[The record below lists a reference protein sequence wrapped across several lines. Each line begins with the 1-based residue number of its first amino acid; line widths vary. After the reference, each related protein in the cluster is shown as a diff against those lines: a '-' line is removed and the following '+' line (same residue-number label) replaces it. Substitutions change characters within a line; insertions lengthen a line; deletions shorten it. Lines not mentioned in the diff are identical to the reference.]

1 MADARLPN
9 VFSPLDIRGMR
20 LKNRLVM
27 PAMGN
32 RYPSFYSS
40 VTKRMCRYYAE
51 AARGGVGLIIVQFTC
66 VAPEGRGG
74 SFFAGLWDDNFI
86 PGFRRLVADVHKGGA
101 AAAVQLAHAGATA
114 SSSVIHTRP
123 VGPSAVALR
132 GGEMP
137 RPLSTAEV
145 QGTVEQFAQAARRAR
160 DAGFDAV
167 EIHAAH
173 GYLLNQFISPLWN
186 HRDDQYGGNTENRAR
201 IIAEIVRRSRELLGD
216 GFPII
221 VRLCVNEFLPEG
233 IDIEEGCRI
242 ARIVESAG
250 ADLLD
255 VTGGIGETFARSV
268 PATFSP
274 PFGSLVPLAA
284 AVKETVRIPV
294 VAVGKLQKP
303 EIAEAVIASGKADLV
318 ALGRALIADPYWPV
332 KAAEGRWDQI
342 RPCVGCNSPECH
354 GRTAKNMDMACIVN
368 PTVGRE
374 DLYATSPVSE
384 PKKILVV
391 GGGASGM
398 EAAAAGARRGHQV
411 FLWEESKALGGQLP
425 LAAAPPHK
433 DELYSY
439 LAYLKRTIELSAVH
453 VKLNTR
459 VDLSMVKALAPHVV
473 VVATGSTA
481 TVPRIKVD
489 GTQVA
494 TAREIVGGQIE
505 AGKTVVVVGG
515 GDVGCETADYLAVRG
530 RQVTVL
536 EMLPDIANELIWFRK
551 QTLVQRLMENQVEV
565 LTNSQLVSIDGGI
578 VSYRRGGI
586 VNRIE
591 GVDTVVMATGAVAEN
606 GLGKELMEAGF
617 EVRMAGDCVAPGSV
631 GQAVRAG
638 FEAGITI
645 E

>member
-1 MADARLPN
+1 MADSRLPN
-9 VFSPLDIRGMR
+9 VFSPLDIRGVR

-40 VTKRMCRYYAE
+40 VTERMCRYYAE

-66 VAPEGRGG
+66 VAPEARGG
-74 SFFAGLWDDNFI
+74 AFFAGLWDDSFI
-86 PGFRRLVADVHKGGA
+86 PGFRRLVADIHGGGA
-101 AAAVQLAHAGATA
+101 AAAVQLAHAGASA
-114 SSSVIHTRP
+114 NSGVIQTRP
-123 VGPSAVALR
+123 VGPSAIALR

-137 RPLSTAEV
+137 RPLSTADV
-145 QGTVEQFAQAARRAR
+145 QRTVEQFAQAARRAR

-167 EIHAAH
+167 EVHAAH

-186 HRDDQYGGNTENRAR
+186 HRDDQYGGSTENRAR
-201 IIAEIVRRSRELLGD
+201 ILVEIVHRSRELLGA

-221 VRLCVNEFLPEG
+221 VRLCVNEFLPDG
-233 IDIEEGCRI
+233 IDVEEGCKI
-242 ARIVESAG
+242 ARLVESAG

-274 PFGSLVPLAA
+274 PYGSLVPLAA
-284 AVKETVRIPV
+284 AVKEIVKIPV

-303 EIAEAVIASGKADLV
+303 EIVEAIIASGKADLV
-318 ALGRALIADPYWPV
+318 ALGRALIADPHWPN
-332 KAAEGRWDQI
+332 KAAGGRWEEI

-354 GRTAKNMDMACIVN
+354 GRTAKNMDMACLVN

-374 DLYATSPVSE
+374 NLYVESSVSA

-391 GGGASGM
+391 GGGASGI
-398 EAAAAGARRGHQV
+398 EAAGAAARRGHHV
-411 FLWEESKALGGQLP
+411 FLYEESDALGGQIP

-439 LAYLKRTIELSAVH
+439 LAYLKKTIELSGVQ
-453 VKLNTR
+453 VRLNAR
-459 VDLSMVKALAPHVV
+459 VDLSTVKELAPHVV
-473 VVATGSTA
+473 VIATGSTA
-481 TVPRIKVD
+481 TVPRIPVR
-489 GTQVA
+489 GANVV
-494 TAREIVGGQIE
+494 TAREIVGERFE
-505 AGKTVVVVGG
+505 AGTTVVVVGG
-515 GDVGCETADYLAVRG
+515 GDVGCETAEYLAVRG
-530 RQVTVL
+530 RQVTIL
-536 EMLPDIANELIWFRK
+536 ELLPDIANELIWFRK
-551 QTLVQRLMENQVEV
+551 QTLVQRLMEHRVEV
-565 LTNSQLVSIDGGI
+565 LTNSQLVSVDGRI

-591 GVDTVVMATGAVAEN
+591 GVDTVVMATGATAEN
-606 GLGKELMEAGF
+606 RLGKELIEAGF
-617 EVRMAGDCVAPGSV
+617 EVRMAGDCVAPGNL
-631 GQAVRAG
+631 GQAVRQG